1 MLVLEPQGAQ
11 VCQWRKNF
19 DLLYL
24 LAEIQATYLMK
35 VEKDGWMRIYL
46 LCRDWLISF
55 MWATSA
61 VLPWR
66 HFDLNVLLKKQTTS
80 LCINYLLGAKLCQFT
95 IFYRETMYLEDLQ
108 NISSQQKTP
117 SLLNSGLFTSNVSQP
132 ADFSIRN
139 NIVK

>member
-1 MLVLEPQGAQ
+1 M
-11 VCQWRKNF
+11 CQWRNFF

-55 MWATSA
+55 MWATSV

-66 HFDLNVLLKKQTTS
+66 HFDLNVLLKKQTAS
-80 LCINYLLGAKLCQFT
+80 LCINCLLGAKLCQFT
-95 IFYRETMYLEDLQ
+95 VFYRETMYLDDC
-108 NISSQQKTP
+108 NKFPYKFKTP
-117 SLLNSGLFTSNVSQP
+117 ALSENGLSIFKVTQP
-132 ADFSIRN
+132 ANFSIRN
-139 NIVK
+139 NTVE